1 MVFLLMIAVGVIGAN
16 SLILSPIAAE
26 VALGLGVAN
35 PADVMNAA
43 AMYGGGVALSA
54 LFLAPMAD
62 RIGADQALKLSMIL
76 VAAALGVSAAAP
88 NMTTLIVA
96 QALTGVGVGMALPAI
111 YTMAAVIAPKG
122 QEARIIG
129 KVLTG
134 WTLSMVGGVTFSAYA
149 AEIFGWRAVFALLA
163 LGVSA
168 LLITLYA
175 IAVPAAPRSGKVT
188 SPISGLRV
196 PGISRALISVAVT
209 GTGFYGVYN
218 YLGTHISSALDRP
231 ISDSGWFTLSYG
243 IGFAAAMLFDPLMD
257 RIGVRRGLAVVF
269 SLLIPLYLMCVA
281 VIDQYLPLCLLMA
294 VWGVLNHL
302 GLNLTVGRLSQLDE
316 SQRGAIMGLNSAVM
330 YLSVFGAT
338 TLYRPVF
345 NEWGLGACYLLS
357 VGVALLGLVEA
368 LSARRQARRLHAA
381 TA

>member
-134 WTLSMVGGVTFSAYA
+134 WTLSMVGGVTFSAYV

-163 LGVSA
+163 LGVTT

-175 IAVPAAPRSGKVT
+175 IAVPAAPRSSKVT
-188 SPISGLRV
+188 SPISGLQV

-218 YLGTHISSALDRP
+218 YLGTHISGTLDRP

-243 IGFAAAMLFDPLMD
+243 IGFAAAMLIDPLMD

-269 SLLIPLYLMCVA
+269 SLLIPLYLICAA
-281 VIDQYLPLCLLMA
+281 VVDQFLPLCLLMA

-338 TLYRPVF
+338 MLYRPVF
-345 NEWGLGACYLLS
+345 NEWGLGACFMLS
-357 VGVALLGLVEA
+357 VGVALLGLIET
-368 LSARRQARRLHAA
+368 LSARRQARRLQAA
-381 TA
+381 